1 MFINELVCEGCGDC
15 GVQSNCLSVLPKETA
30 FGRKR
35 MIDQS
40 ACNKDFSCLKGF
52 CPSFVTVR
60 GRAAAQESRGAG
72 RGRVPRAAEPALPA
86 LAQPWNT
93 VVTGIGGTGVLTVSA
108 ILGMA
113 AHLEGKGCT
122 VLNQTGLA
130 QKFGPVVSHVRIGRR
145 QADIHAVR
153 VAAGDADLLL
163 GCDLVVSAAGDPL
176 AKVDIERS
184 HAIVNAFESPTA
196 AFTRD
201 PDVDFPAAAMKA
213 RIEEEVGAGK
223 SAFIDATR
231 IATAL
236 LGDAI
241 AANLFLLGFAFQRG
255 LVPLSADAI
264 ERAIELNGVSIAFNR
279 QAFLWGRR
287 AAHDLAAVL
296 AVAGLDAGDE
306 SDEPTLDDV
315 IATRA
320 AFLRDYQDEAWAA
333 RYRALVGKVRAAE
346 QALGTAGGLALTDAV
361 ARSLFRLMSYKD
373 EYEVARL
380 YTDGSFLRELAQQ
393 FEGDYTLKFHLAP
406 PLVAKRDA
414 ATGHLR
420 KQEFG
425 PAMMKVFALLAKLRR
440 LRGTRLDI
448 FGYSA
453 ERRLERALI
462 GEYEAR
468 IDGLLA
474 RLDARNHATLVEIAA
489 LPQTMRG
496 FGHVKERNIATAR
509 YARETA
515 ARAPRRGR
523 SRCGASRTSN
533 VRLNPDAARSGAD
546 CSAEAEP
553 TWVCRS
559 GVAPARRTAARR
571 RSRARWPRSCRR
583 PRRCRSRSAHRN
595 RRRWRWRAAARR
607 RRRPARS

>member
-52 CPSFVTVR
+52 CPSFVTVEG
-60 GRAAAQESRGAG
+60 GRLRKSRAVQGEVGFPAL
-72 RGRVPRAAEPALPA
+72 PEPALPA

-122 VLNQTGLA
+122 VLNQSGLA

-163 GCDLVVSAAGDPL
+163 GCDLVVSAGGDPL
-176 AKVDIERS
+176 AKVNIERS

-296 AVAGLDAGDE
+296 ALAGLDAGDE

-425 PAMMKVFALLAKLRR
+425 PATMKVFALLAKLRR

-468 IDGLLA
+468 MDGLLA

-509 YARETA
+509 SREKLLLARLAVAGRGA
-515 ARAPRRGR
+515 ASLEHPMPG
-523 SRCGASRTSN
+523 
-533 VRLNPDAARSGAD
+533 
-546 CSAEAEP
+546 
-553 TWVCRS
+553 
-559 GVAPARRTAARR
+559 
-571 RSRARWPRSCRR
+571 
-583 PRRCRSRSAHRN
+583 
-595 RRRWRWRAAARR
+595 
-607 RRRPARS
+607 